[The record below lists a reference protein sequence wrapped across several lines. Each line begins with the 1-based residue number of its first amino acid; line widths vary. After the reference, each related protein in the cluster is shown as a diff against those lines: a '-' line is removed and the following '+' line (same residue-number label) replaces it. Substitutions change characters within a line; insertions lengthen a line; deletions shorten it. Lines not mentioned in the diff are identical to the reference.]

1 MLLKFIEEMILWIT
15 GLVNML
21 CATVLRTSEMTL
33 KDGQYTFRGKY
44 QKFDDEI
51 QVSKTV

>member
-1 MLLKFIEEMILWIT
+1 MSLKFIKEMILWIT
-15 GLVNML
+15 GLVNTL
-21 CATVLRTSEMTL
+21 YATVLRMSEMTF

-44 QKFDDEI
+44 QKFNDEI